1 MHPSFLSPL
10 SLTMYLQLLQKNT
23 LLPLHFRSQR
33 AQCSSSL
40 TFLSTPHSCAAL
52 ATQERRGSDLG
63 GHPCEVT
70 CRMEACAT
78 VSNHFRPPNP
88 PGLRVAHHFRFRSQ
102 THRTRARPTRLDT
115 NAWAIVLALY
125 TTPRTLRRPARLFAP
140 LHTPTNPA
148 HLRCVP

>member
-40 TFLSTPHSCAAL
+40 TFPSMPHSCAAL
-52 ATQERRGSDLG
+52 ATQKRHVPDLG
-63 GHPCEVT
+63 GHPCKVT
-70 CRMEACAT
+70 RCTEACTT
-78 VSNHFRPPNP
+78 VSDHFRPPNP
-88 PGLRVAHHFRFRSQ
+88 PGLRVAHHFCSRMCHTCMQ
-102 THRTRARPTRLDT
+102 PTRLNT
-115 NAWAIVLALY
+115 NAPAIAPALY
-125 TTPRTLRRPARLFAP
+125 TTPRTLQRPARPFAL